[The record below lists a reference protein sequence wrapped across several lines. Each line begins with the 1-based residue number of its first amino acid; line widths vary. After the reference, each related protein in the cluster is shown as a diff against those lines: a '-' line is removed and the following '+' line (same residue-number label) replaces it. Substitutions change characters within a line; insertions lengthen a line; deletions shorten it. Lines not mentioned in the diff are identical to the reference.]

1 MTWQCI
7 HPQVL
12 ERSCRNP
19 LPSYYGQAPAHQQIQ
34 HPHMTM
40 MVHKI
45 CVHFIVLNTEDKLS
59 QLLLFLI
66 VAKSTEQKQSIA
78 MKLSDNTVSLNEYS
92 CFVLSTPPKL
102 FHPPPPPPH
111 CTHTYTHHIHRAQAQ
126 YQPMASKVCD
136 RSKWM
141 VECLI
146 NCICIRNYLKIGWK
160 VFQGAPY
167 LSFVYIL

>member
-59 QLLLFLI
+59 QLLLFLT
-66 VAKSTEQKQSIA
+66 VAKSMEQKQPIA
-78 MKLSDNTVSLNEYS
+78 MKLSDSTVSLNEYS

-102 FHPPPPPPH
+102 FHLPPPPH
-111 CTHTYTHHIHRAQAQ
+111 THTLHPHIHTPHTQSPGPVSAHGQ
-126 YQPMASKVCD
+126 
-136 RSKWM
+136 
-141 VECLI
+141 
-146 NCICIRNYLKIGWK
+146 
-160 VFQGAPY
+160 QGM
-167 LSFVYIL
+167 